1 MEQQLSISESE
12 WRVMKI
18 VWSNSPQTLPEI
30 LDRLKETGWSKTTI
44 QTYLARLV
52 KKGALTTKRQGKG
65 YLYYPAVSESECQL
79 AESRSFLSRV
89 YDGSLSK
96 MVMGFVKNGNLS
108 SDELHELK
116 SLIEQQEKNRCRYS
130 VTFSM
135 RLFLC
140 LPLAV
145 YFVFYLFLSITS
157 CVVRCR
163 YGFRFAV

>member
-79 AESRSFLSRV
+79 AESRSFCICYWRYILCFISFYQSHSALYAAAMVSALR
-89 YDGSLSK
+89 YDPFLRSIPFTGGISHITRNTG
-96 MVMGFVKNGNLS
+96 MVKWILYCLLDMGVWVW
-108 SDELHELK
+108 
-116 SLIEQQEKNRCRYS
+116 YS
-130 VTFSM
+130 F
-135 RLFLC
+135 RL
-140 LPLAV
+140 
-145 YFVFYLFLSITS
+145 
-157 CVVRCR
+157 
-163 YGFRFAV
+163 